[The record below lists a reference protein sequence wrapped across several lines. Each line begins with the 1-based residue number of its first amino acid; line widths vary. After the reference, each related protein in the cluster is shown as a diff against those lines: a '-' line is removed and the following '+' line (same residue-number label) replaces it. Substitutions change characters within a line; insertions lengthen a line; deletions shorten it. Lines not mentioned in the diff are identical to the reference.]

1 VAQSRIK
8 NEIVQTIDLGCL
20 KTFVGLLKFKINDM
34 KKLFLAT
41 TLLMSSMIFGQLHI
55 DTFYQN
61 KNEFLIYSIVKEFDS
76 LPQEVLNTKVKNW
89 GSTNFV
95 NMSEVLVGE
104 TKEQL
109 VFNYISK
116 SFYTKTLGM
125 VTTRSWYIRMVVQI
139 KDNKIKISMYDDG
152 NCFWPGSYSGG
163 VSVPATSARLYKIA
177 DYFGK
182 KGTCMKMYNG
192 GLQDFKSSCLHTVDD
207 LVLSI
212 KSNTENKDK
221 DGWR

>member
-1 VAQSRIK
+1 M
-8 NEIVQTIDLGCL
+8 
-20 KTFVGLLKFKINDM
+20 KI
-34 KKLFLAT
+34 LFLAT

-76 LPQEVLNTKVKNW
+76 LPQDVLNTKVKNW

-116 SFYTKTLGM
+116 SSYTKVLGM
-125 VTTRSWYIRMVVQI
+125 ATTRSWYVRMVIQI

-163 VSVPATSARLYKIA
+163 VSVPATSARLYKLA

-192 GLQDFKSSCLHTVDD
+192 GLEDFKSSCFNSVDG
-207 LVLSI
+207 LVKSI
-212 KSNTENKDK
+212 KSNTENKEKDK